1 MTPNARLLLPVVAS
15 LVLVGLDARATLA
28 QSEAPPA
35 AAKPARH
42 CFSLTN
48 WRGGWRAP
56 TKDVIYLRVD
66 SNDVWRLDLNG
77 GSPELLRA
85 DVHLVNIARGGDT
98 VCAPIDLDLFV
109 SDNRGFR
116 TPLFVK
122 SITKLTPEEVA
133 ALPAKLHP

>member
-1 MTPNARLLLPVVAS
+1 MTPNVRLLLPVIAS
-15 LVLVGLDARATLA
+15 FVLLGLDASATLA
-28 QSEAPPA
+28 QSEAPAA

-56 TKDVIYLRVD
+56 TKDMIYLRVD
-66 SNDVWRLDLNG
+66 SNDIWRLDLNG
-77 GSPELLRA
+77 GSIELLRA

-109 SDNRGFR
+109 SDDHGFR

-122 SITKLTPEEVA
+122 TITKLTPQEVA